1 MILRAPLSLILLI
14 LCGCGSMLDCK
25 SYPRRIYHLTN
36 DYTICVVPQA
46 EIRTRTCGRGT
57 AFIFGHTI
65 FVPQTGKVDA
75 NGQPLPY
82 FGDLGHEIWH
92 DADLGGLEF
101 HELPPGWGP
110 MVPSDKETK

>member
-1 MILRAPLSLILLI
+1 
-14 LCGCGSMLDCK
+14 
-25 SYPRRIYHLTN
+25 
-36 DYTICVVPQA
+36 
-46 EIRTRTCGRGT
+46 
-57 AFIFGHTI
+57 
-65 FVPQTGKVDA
+65 VDA

-101 HELPPGWGP
+101 HELPHGWGP